1 MNNTSD
7 TSDGGQYEDACSR
20 WIQLNNDSSTNL
32 TQTQELEFLQACVGP
47 QRWARPRTFLKYIFI
62 KIFVTLKTF

>member
-1 MNNTSD
+1 MYIKCPLCSDPSSMNNTSD
-7 TSDGGQYEDACSR
+7 TSDGSQHEDACSR

-47 QRWARPRTFLKYIFI
+47 QR
-62 KIFVTLKTF
+62 

>member
-7 TSDGGQYEDACSR
+7 TSDGSQHEDACSR

-47 QRWARPRTFLKYIFI
+47 QR
-62 KIFVTLKTF
+62 

>member
-7 TSDGGQYEDACSR
+7 TSDASGQYKDPCSR

-47 QRWARPRTFLKYIFI
+47 QR
-62 KIFVTLKTF
+62 